1 MKKYSMKIEI
11 WGTYPPPIGGV
22 SIHIMRLVHRL
33 QENNLNVVVKDFNG
47 LNTKKLDYVLPIKN
61 KFIEFFKI
69 PFRKKTIIHLHSSN
83 FAALLLLFF
92 LGKRHVIGLTVHN
105 KRLIDLKNPL
115 KRKLFSLF
123 LRRLDFILL
132 NDSAYKEQ
140 FINFFNLKTEK
151 IYLCPAY
158 IRPLEIERMPLSDK
172 TLQFRKDK
180 EFLISANA
188 FMLKLENG
196 LDLYGLD
203 LLIELIAA
211 MKKIEIDVGLIFCL
225 PQVGNKSYYKE
236 MLQLINKNGLEGDI
250 LILQGNI
257 PNAFQIWEI
266 SDLFIRPTT
275 TDIEGVSVKEAL
287 DFGTKV
293 ITSDV
298 CIRPKQAILFKN
310 RNFDDLYSKT
320 IKVYRAS
327 KSQDAVQVNFT
338 ELDAVPLIIKLYK
351 SFF

>member
-236 MLQLINKNGLEGDI
+236 I
-250 LILQGNI
+250 
-257 PNAFQIWEI
+257 
-266 SDLFIRPTT
+266 
-275 TDIEGVSVKEAL
+275 SVKEAL

>member
-1 MKKYSMKIEI
+1 MKIEI

-22 SIHIMRLVHRL
+22 SIHIMRLVHRIL
-33 QENNLNVVVKDFNG
+33 ENNLDVVVKDFNG
-47 LNTKKLDYVLPIKN
+47 LNTKKLDYVFPIKN

-83 FAALLLLFF
+83 FGALLLVFF
-92 LGKRHVIGLTVHN
+92 LGKRHIIGLTVHN
-105 KRLIDLKNPL
+105 KRLIDIKNPL

-123 LRRLDFILL
+123 LSRLDFILL
-132 NDSAYKEQ
+132 NDSSYKEQ
-140 FINFFNLKTEK
+140 FINFFNLKPEK
-151 IYLCPAY
+151 IHLCPAY
-158 IRPLEIERMPLSDK
+158 IRPLDKERMPLSDK
-172 TLQFRKDK
+172 ILQFRKK
-180 EFLISANA
+180 KKFLISANA

-196 LDLYGLD
+196 VDLYGLD

-211 MKKIEIDVGLIFCL
+211 LKKIEIDVGLIFCL
-225 PQVGNKSYYKE
+225 PQVGNKSYFKK
-236 MLQLINKNGLEGDI
+236 MQQLINKNGLEGDI
-250 LILQGNI
+250 VILQGNI

-293 ITSDV
+293 IASDV

-320 IKVYRAS
+320 IVVYNAF
-327 KSQDAVQVNFT
+327 KDQDTLTENFT
-338 ELDAVPLIIKLYK
+338 ELDAVPIIIKQYK